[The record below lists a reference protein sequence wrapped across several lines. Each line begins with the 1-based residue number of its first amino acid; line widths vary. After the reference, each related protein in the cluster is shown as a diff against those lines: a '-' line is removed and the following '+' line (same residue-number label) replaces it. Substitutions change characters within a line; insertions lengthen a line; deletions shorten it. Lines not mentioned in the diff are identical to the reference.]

1 MKGYLLYGLTVKL
14 DYYEAKSETL
24 NDQIKIN
31 DSDKY
36 GKKNPNIQQCKSSSL
51 NKMEDSNLVMKMH
64 NLLIMDTAE
73 TTIILDTNR
82 YYCRYKKYTQF
93 DSFL

>member
-1 MKGYLLYGLTVKL
+1 MKGYLLYGLTVKLDYYEAKL

-36 GKKNPNIQQCKSSSL
+36 GEKKPQ
-51 NKMEDSNLVMKMH
+51 H
-64 NLLIMDTAE
+64 TAM
-73 TTIILDTNR
+73 
-82 YYCRYKKYTQF
+82 
-93 DSFL
+93 

>member
-1 MKGYLLYGLTVKL
+1 MKLCLPYIFIPEKEYQAKLRKYAGLMKGYLLYGLTVKL

-36 GKKNPNIQQCKSSSL
+36 GEKNPQ
-51 NKMEDSNLVMKMH
+51 H
-64 NLLIMDTAE
+64 TAM
-73 TTIILDTNR
+73 
-82 YYCRYKKYTQF
+82 
-93 DSFL
+93 

>member
-36 GKKNPNIQQCKSSSL
+36 GKKKPQ
-51 NKMEDSNLVMKMH
+51 H
-64 NLLIMDTAE
+64 TAM
-73 TTIILDTNR
+73 
-82 YYCRYKKYTQF
+82 
-93 DSFL
+93 

>member
-14 DYYEAKSETL
+14 DYYEVKSETL

-36 GKKNPNIQQCKSSSL
+36 GEKKPQ
-51 NKMEDSNLVMKMH
+51 H
-64 NLLIMDTAE
+64 TAM
-73 TTIILDTNR
+73 
-82 YYCRYKKYTQF
+82 
-93 DSFL
+93 

>member
-1 MKGYLLYGLTVKL
+1 MKGYPLYGLTVKL

-36 GKKNPNIQQCKSSSL
+36 GKKNPTYIN
-51 NKMEDSNLVMKMH
+51 V
-64 NLLIMDTAE
+64 
-73 TTIILDTNR
+73 NR
-82 YYCRYKKYTQF
+82 V
-93 DSFL
+93 L

>member
-36 GKKNPNIQQCKSSSL
+36 GEKKPPTY
-51 NKMEDSNLVMKMH
+51 SNV
-64 NLLIMDTAE
+64 
-73 TTIILDTNR
+73 NR
-82 YYCRYKKYTQF
+82 V
-93 DSFL
+93 L

>member
-31 DSDKY
+31 DSDRY
-36 GKKNPNIQQCKSSSL
+36 GEKKPTY
-51 NKMEDSNLVMKMH
+51 SNV
-64 NLLIMDTAE
+64 
-73 TTIILDTNR
+73 NR
-82 YYCRYKKYTQF
+82 V
-93 DSFL
+93 L